1 MYSLTGKLTVK
12 NDTAQV
18 TERFKKREFVLTDEA
33 GQYPEEIL
41 LQLTQDRC
49 DLLDAYEL
57 GDMLKVNFNIRG
69 RRWESPSGE
78 TKYFVS
84 LDVWRIEKDEMAA
97 KPLSNDL
104 PPMPTSADTGANDD
118 SDDLPF

>member
-12 NDTAQV
+12 NDTTQI
-18 TERFKKREFVLTDEA
+18 TDRFKKREFVLTDEA

-49 DLLDAYEL
+49 DLLEPYQV
-57 GDMLKVNFNIRG
+57 GDVLKVNFNIRG

-78 TKYFVS
+78 TKFFNS
-84 LDVWRIEKDEMAA
+84 LDVWRIEKDEMAPT
-97 KPLSNDL
+97 KLSNEL
-104 PPMPTSADTGANDD
+104 PPMPTGADSTFDDD